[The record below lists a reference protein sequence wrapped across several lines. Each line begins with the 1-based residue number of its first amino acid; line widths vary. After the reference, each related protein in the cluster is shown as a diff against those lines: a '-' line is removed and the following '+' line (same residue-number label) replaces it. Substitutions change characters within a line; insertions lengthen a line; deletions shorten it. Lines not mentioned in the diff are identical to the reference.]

1 MRGLIAFALL
11 AVVAVAAA
19 VWLADRPGLVVVEWL
34 GWQLRTSVGIVV
46 LALLVL
52 LAVAIL
58 AYKLWHAVMVAP
70 RKLSHG
76 AKLRREHR
84 GYEAVTRSFAAV
96 ASGDAEEA
104 ERWSRKAGELLG
116 DQPLARMV
124 MAEAAEAA
132 EDRVRAARHYRAL
145 LDAPETRLYAL
156 RGLTRL
162 ALEADDQEA
171 AQGFMRQAYDMK
183 PDTPWVLD
191 RLFQISESSGDYGA
205 AERALKEARRRG
217 ALPKEEAKRK
227 AAVLRQAKAQA
238 LEAEGRAADARRAAG
253 EALSDLPDLVPAIA
267 LKARLER
274 DAGDTRRAAA
284 TLEKGWARAPHPE
297 LAALYRSLKPQE
309 DPLARVKRMEKLAA
323 RQPGHAESEFALAQA
338 NLEAKLFGEARRHL
352 AKSGLAGGAGDAGG
366 LAGTV
371 THRGA
376 LLMAEIEESEHA
388 DRAAAAEW
396 LRRAEAAEADPTW
409 ICRTCGTQAEEWGA
423 HCPNC
428 KAFDSLEWRS
438 PRRIARAL
446 PAAPAAA
453 SPAGAG
459 EEVEVVEPELV
470 PDDEAPGR
478 KAG

>member
-1 MRGLIAFALL
+1 MRGLIAFAVL

-19 VWLADRPGLVVVEWL
+19 VWLADNPGLVVVDWL

-46 LALLVL
+46 LALLLL

-58 AYKLWHAVMVAP
+58 IYKVWHAVMVAP
-70 RKLSHG
+70 RKLSQG

-124 MAEAAEAA
+124 MAEAAEASD
-132 EDRVRAARHYRAL
+132 DRVRAARHYRAL
-145 LDAPETRLYAL
+145 LEAPETRLYAL

-162 ALEADDQEA
+162 ALEAGDQEA

-191 RLFQISESSGDYGA
+191 RLFQLSESSGDYGA
-205 AERALKEARRRG
+205 AERALKEARRRR
-217 ALPKEEAKRK
+217 ALPKEEARRK

-238 LEAEGRAADARRAAG
+238 LEAEGHAADARRAAG
-253 EALSDLPDLVPAIA
+253 EALSDLPDLIPAIV

-274 DAGDTRRAAA
+274 DAGDTRRAAG
-284 TLEKGWARAPHPE
+284 TLEKGWAKRPHPQ
-297 LAALYRSLKPQE
+297 LAELYRSLKPQE
-309 DPLARVKRMEKLAA
+309 DPLARVKRMEKLAGK
-323 RQPGHAESEFALAQA
+323 RPGDPESEFALARA

-352 AKSGLAGGAGDAGG
+352 ANSGLAGGEGH
-366 LAGTV
+366 AGTV

-376 LLMAEIEESEHA
+376 MLMAEIEESEHA

-396 LRRAEAAEADPTW
+396 LRRAEAAEPDPTW
-409 ICRTCGTQAEEWGA
+409 ICRACGTQAEDWSA
-423 HCPNC
+423 HCPSC

-438 PRRIARAL
+438 PRRVARTL

-453 SPAGAG
+453 PA
-459 EEVEVVEPELV
+459 EEVEVVEPEVV
-470 PDDEAPGR
+470 PEHEAPGR